1 MHIEQKN
8 KTLLVQAYYQ
18 YGIMREGWLV
28 DPGTRYPKEKPLFLS
43 VKPGMTVVVTEEESR
58 WMGDVL
64 YKEGGARN
72 PKVPTLF
79 QIACVDTGTIRWVN
93 ADLVTHIAPAV

>member
-1 MHIEQKN
+1 MCEDHES
-8 KTLLVQAYYQ
+8 AS
-18 YGIMREGWLV
+18 
-28 DPGTRYPKEKPLFLS
+28 TRYPNEKPLFLS
-43 VKPGMTVVVTEEESR
+43 VKPGMTVVVTEEKSW

-64 YKEGGARN
+64 YKDGGARN

-93 ADLVTHIAPAV
+93 ADLVNHIVPAV

>member
-1 MHIEQKN
+1 MKN
-8 KTLLVQAYYQ
+8 PHGGQQQMSEDHGSAA
-18 YGIMREGWLV
+18 
-28 DPGTRYPKEKPLFLS
+28 TRYPTENPLFLS
-43 VKPGMTVVVTEEESR
+43 VKPGMTVVVTEEDSW

-64 YKEGGARN
+64 FMEGGARN

-93 ADLVTHIAPAV
+93 ADLVTHIVPAF

>member
-1 MHIEQKN
+1 MKNPHGEQQQMSEDHGSAAN
-8 KTLLVQAYYQ
+8 
-18 YGIMREGWLV
+18 
-28 DPGTRYPKEKPLFLS
+28 RYPKENPLFLS
-43 VKPGMTVVVTEEESR
+43 VKPGMTVVVTEKESW

-79 QIACVDTGTIRWVN
+79 QIACVDTGMIRWVN
-93 ADLVTHIAPAV
+93 ADLVTHIVPAV

>member
-1 MHIEQKN
+1 M
-8 KTLLVQAYYQ
+8 A
-18 YGIMREGWLV
+18 
-28 DPGTRYPKEKPLFLS
+28 
-43 VKPGMTVVVTEEESR
+43 VVVTEEDPW

-64 YKEGGARN
+64 FKEGGALD

-93 ADLVTHIAPAV
+93 ADLVTHIVPAV